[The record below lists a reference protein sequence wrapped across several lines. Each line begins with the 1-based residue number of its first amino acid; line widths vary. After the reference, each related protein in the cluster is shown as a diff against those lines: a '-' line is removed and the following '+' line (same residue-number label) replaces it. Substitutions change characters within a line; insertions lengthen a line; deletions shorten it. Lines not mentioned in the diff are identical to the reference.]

1 MKVIK
6 GISTNFEVAIQD
18 NYGKFVSG
26 LTIDY
31 EVRKCSDDSVVTS
44 GTATETNNVYH
55 FTYTFTS
62 AEQYRLEWTTPAGYE
77 DGFDTIEVEAS
88 AEEQILQKVADG
100 TYTVEDLIKAMAAIM
115 LGKTTITDL
124 GGGLAT
130 VAFRD
135 LADSLN
141 RVVADMTN
149 SERTNVTITP

>member
-1 MKVIK
+1 MKVTK
-6 GISTNFEVAIQD
+6 GILTNLEVAIQD

-26 LTIDY
+26 LTVDY
-31 EVRKCSDDSVVTS
+31 EIRKCSDDSVVTS

-55 FTYTFTS
+55 FSYTFIS
-62 AEQYRLEWTTPAGYE
+62 AEQYRLEWTTPATYE

-88 AEEQILQKVADG
+88 AEEQILLKVADG

-124 GGGLAT
+124 GGGLAM

-135 LADSLN
+135 LADALD
-141 RVVADMTN
+141 RVVADMTGSN
-149 SERTNVTITP
+149 RTNVTITP

>member
-6 GISTNFEVAIQD
+6 GIATNFEVAIQD

-26 LTIDY
+26 LTVDY

-88 AEEQILQKVADG
+88 AEEQILMKVADG

-115 LGKTTITDL
+115 LGKTAITDL
-124 GGGLAT
+124 GSGLAT

-135 LADSLN
+135 LADSMN
-141 RVVADMTN
+141 RVVASMDE
-149 SERTNVTITP
+149 SERTSVTITP

>member
-1 MKVIK
+1 MKVTKNIL
-6 GISTNFEVAIQD
+6 TNFEVVIQD
-18 NYGKFVSG
+18 SYGKFVSG
-26 LTIDY
+26 LTVDY

-55 FTYTFTS
+55 FSYTFTTT
-62 AEQYRLEWTTPAGYE
+62 EQYRLEWTTPAGYE

-88 AEEQILQKVADG
+88 AEEQILLKVADG
-100 TYTVEDLIKAMAAIM
+100 TYTIEDLLKIMAAIM
-115 LGKTTITDL
+115 AGKTTITDL

-141 RVVADMTN
+141 RVVANMDE
-149 SERTNVTITP
+149 SKRTSVTITP

>member
-1 MKVIK
+1 MKVTKNIL
-6 GISTNFEVAIQD
+6 TNFEVAIQD

-26 LTIDY
+26 LTVTY

-55 FTYTFTS
+55 FSYTFTT

-88 AEEQILQKVADG
+88 AEEQILLKVADG
-100 TYTVEDLIKAMAAIM
+100 TYTVEDLIKAMAAIL
-115 LGKTTITDL
+115 LGKTTITNL

-135 LADSLN
+135 LADALD
-141 RVVADMTN
+141 RVVADMN
-149 SERTNVTITP
+149 GSNRTNVTITP